1 MLSNLPLQVVLYFN
15 GWYDAFYVILMLGLY
30 IWKGTALPYP
40 GPLSGLLGLEIVLLF
55 LLAAIEY
62 ARISLASRGNKTER
76 SPSLILSVLL
86 AFPSTYLFFYFF
98 YQQVYVTR
106 LDLIVSV
113 TGIGFVALETLISL
127 LVIMTLSTRHAP
139 VHPTAAAQTH
149 AFYSILAHTRPR
161 LLAVLTNRAALACA
175 IRSTG
180 AAGDKLKSGAVAVR
194 RICGVR
200 GVCER
205 AEYRAVLDVA
215 AICFPMERGV

>member
-139 VHPTAAAQTH
+139 VHPTAAAQKH
-149 AFYSILAHTRPR
+149 IFFYSCAHTP
-161 LLAVLTNRAALACA
+161 TAARCSHQSRCSRVCHSQYGRRRRQVK
-175 IRSTG
+175 IRC
-180 AAGDKLKSGAVAVR
+180 SGR
-194 RICGVR
+194 
-200 GVCER
+200 
-205 AEYRAVLDVA
+205 
-215 AICFPMERGV
+215 

>member
-127 LVIMTLSTRHAP
+127 LVIMTLSMRHT
-139 VHPTAAAQTH
+139 HPCTQLPRHRNTHFIQLLRTH
-149 AFYSILAHTRPR
+149 AHGCSLFSPIA
-161 LLAVLTNRAALACA
+161 LLSRVPF
-175 IRSTG
+175 
-180 AAGDKLKSGAVAVR
+180 AVR
-194 RICGVR
+194 
-200 GVCER
+200 
-205 AEYRAVLDVA
+205 APPATS
-215 AICFPMERGV
+215 

>member
-127 LVIMTLSTRHAP
+127 LVIMTLSTRHTHPCTQLPRRRTHILFYSCA
-139 VHPTAAAQTH
+139 HTPTAARCSHQSRCSRVCH
-149 AFYSILAHTRPR
+149 SQYGRR
-161 LLAVLTNRAALACA
+161 RRQVK
-175 IRSTG
+175 IRC
-180 AAGDKLKSGAVAVR
+180 SGR
-194 RICGVR
+194 
-200 GVCER
+200 
-205 AEYRAVLDVA
+205 
-215 AICFPMERGV
+215 

>member
-139 VHPTAAAQTH
+139 VHPTAAAQKHT
-149 AFYSILAHTRPR
+149 FYSCAHTP
-161 LLAVLTNRAALACA
+161 TAARCSHQSRCSRVRHSQYGRRRRQVK
-175 IRSTG
+175 IRC
-180 AAGDKLKSGAVAVR
+180 SGR
-194 RICGVR
+194 
-200 GVCER
+200 
-205 AEYRAVLDVA
+205 
-215 AICFPMERGV
+215 